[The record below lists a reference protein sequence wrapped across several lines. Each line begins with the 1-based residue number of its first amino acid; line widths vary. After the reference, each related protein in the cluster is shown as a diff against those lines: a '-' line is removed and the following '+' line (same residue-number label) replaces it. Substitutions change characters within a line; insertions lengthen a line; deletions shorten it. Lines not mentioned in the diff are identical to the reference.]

1 MEWLAVPEH
10 RFINIYTKDGGT
22 LENSLFIAK
31 KMTDSL
37 HVPLVSLKEEEVDEN
52 VLRDN
57 KKIFMFSSKGHNEV
71 IMNNR
76 NWERFLR
83 RK

>member
-1 MEWLAVPEH
+1 
-10 RFINIYTKDGGT
+10 
-22 LENSLFIAK
+22 
-31 KMTDSL
+31 
-37 HVPLVSLKEEEVDEN
+37 LVLLKEEEVDEN

-83 RK
+83 KR